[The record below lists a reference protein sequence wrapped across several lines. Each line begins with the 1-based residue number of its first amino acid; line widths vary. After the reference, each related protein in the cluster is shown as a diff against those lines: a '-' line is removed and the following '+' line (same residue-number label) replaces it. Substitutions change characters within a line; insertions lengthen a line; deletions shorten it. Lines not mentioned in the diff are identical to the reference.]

1 MAAGRPRE
9 FDIDK
14 ALNEALSVFLKKGY
28 EGASLTDLTQAM
40 GINPPSLYAAFGN
53 KEGLFRQVHER
64 YQLERNAVIELALAA
79 PTVAETVERFLRK
92 SVEEQTLDDR
102 THGCLLVQGAL
113 ACTDQSNAIRQELGR
128 SRLAGQIALTERFTV
143 ARAKGELP
151 KKSSPEGLA
160 RYVCTQVHG
169 LAVQAASGA
178 TRAELMSVVDMTM
191 NAWASVVGL
200 AIPER
205 PQKISKR
212 IVKA

>member
-14 ALNEALSVFLKKGY
+14 ALKEALDVFLQKGY

-64 YQLERNAVIELALAA
+64 YLLERKAVIEFALAA
-79 PTVAETVERFLRK
+79 PTVAETVERFLRG
-92 SVEEQTLDDR
+92 SVEEQTLEDR

-113 ACTDQSNAIRQELGR
+113 ACTDQSSVIRQELNH
-128 SRLAGQIALTERFTV
+128 SRLAGQVALTDRFAL
-143 ARAKGELP
+143 ARSKGELP
-151 KKSSPEGLA
+151 EKASPEGLA
-160 RYVCTQVHG
+160 RYVGTQVHG

-178 TRAELMSVVDMTM
+178 TRAELMAVVDMTM
-191 NAWASVVGL
+191 NAWPSVAGMTVS
-200 AIPER
+200 A
-205 PQKISKR
+205 
-212 IVKA
+212 